1 MFQLEARSFFLVA
14 GDAEGY
20 TPLNAFDNAL
30 LAAGVGNT
38 NLIKISSILPPGAS
52 EIEPPKPPPGAF
64 LPIAYASIVSDIP
77 GEVISAAVAVGIPDD
92 PEKPGVIME
101 YSARGSREVAEDIV
115 RRMVEKAFEVRGFR
129 LKDVKSISVEHKV
142 EKIGA
147 SFAGVVLWR

>member
-30 LAAGVGNT
+30 LSAGIGNT

-52 EIEPPKPPPGAF
+52 EIKPPKPSPGAF

-92 PEKPGVIME
+92 PKNPGVIME

-115 RRMVEKAFEVRGFR
+115 RRMVEKAFEVRGFI
-129 LKDVKSISVEHKV
+129 LKDVRSISVEHKV